1 LSSKIVYFK
10 TESMNATPLQFL
22 ILLQLLE
29 GPKYGYEIL
38 KNLKEDFLD
47 LWAPQTGTIYPA
59 LKGMIK
65 KGQIEKIKKDDRTL
79 YRLSKKS
86 EIYLLDIEKYVNE
99 YICMINHFFN
109 SIIKRIPS
117 NYAEGLFNNLLETTS
132 LEIMPED
139 TFIKELDKLNN
150 KDHIK
155 KILVLRK
162 KTLLNKLSII
172 EEKLKELS

>member
-10 TESMNATPLQFL
+10 TELMNATPLQFL

-47 LWAPQTGTIYPA
+47 SWTPKTGTIYPA

-79 YRLSKKS
+79 YRLSKQS
-86 EIYLLDIEKYVNE
+86 EIYLLDIERYVNE
-99 YICMINHFFN
+99 YVYMINQFFT

-117 NYAEGLFNNLLETTS
+117 NYAEDLFDNLLETTS
-132 LEIMPED
+132 LEIVPED
-139 TFIKELDKLNN
+139 TFIKELDRLNN

-162 KTLLNKLSII
+162 KTLLNKLSLI